1 MGEIK
6 PIYKGRT
13 DRMKIETKF
22 FGIQEVKEENIIT
35 FEHGI
40 PGFEN
45 FHKFVISN
53 YNDNGPFL
61 GMQSMEKADLAF
73 ILIALENIVPGY
85 NIDLSNEVVAE
96 IKLEKPED
104 AVLVAI
110 VNIPD
115 DLAKATVNLAAP
127 IVVNSKTKIGKQ
139 IILNNPAYGL
149 KHPLF
154 TKGEIDQA
162 EPKSVVK

>member
-1 MGEIK
+1 
-6 PIYKGRT
+6 
-13 DRMKIETKF
+13 MKIETKF
-22 FGIQEVKEENIIT
+22 FGTQEVNEEHIIT

-45 FHKFVISN
+45 FHKFVLSN

-61 GMQSMEKADLAF
+61 VMQSLDKADLAF
-73 ILIALENIVPGY
+73 ILIALENIIPGY
-85 NIDLSNEVVAE
+85 SIELSNEVVAE

-104 AVLVAI
+104 AVMIAI
-110 VNIPD
+110 VNIQD

-127 IVVNSKTKIGKQ
+127 IVVNTKGKIGKQ

-154 TKGEIDQA
+154 SNGAVNQA
-162 EPKSVVK
+162 QAKSAVK

>member
-1 MGEIK
+1 
-6 PIYKGRT
+6 
-13 DRMKIETKF
+13 MKIETKF
-22 FGIQEVKEENIIT
+22 FGSQEVKEENIIT

-45 FHKFVISN
+45 FHKFVLSSFN
-53 YNDNGPFL
+53 ENGPFL
-61 GMQSMEKADLAF
+61 VMQSMEKADLAF
-73 ILIALENIVPGY
+73 ILIPLENIVPGY
-85 NIDLSNEVVAE
+85 NIDLNNEIVAE

-115 DLAKATVNLAAP
+115 ELAKATVNLAAP
-127 IVVNSKTKIGKQ
+127 IVINSKDKIGKQ
-139 IILNNPAYGL
+139 FILNNPAYGL

-154 TKGEIDQA
+154 TGGEVNQ
-162 EPKSVVK
+162 EQTKSAAK